1 MKIDTT
7 SFTMNSAAVNPEG
20 SWLAFAITDAALLHA
35 LLALVAYH
43 FDLTQSRDESPDSLY
58 QKGEAIGKMKE
69 RLNDSQQQTSDASIA
84 TVSLFTNLAVCGIFF
99 RPSGMRQLT

>member
-35 LLALVAYH
+35 LLSLVAYH
-43 FDLTQSRDESPDSLY
+43 FDLTQGRDESPDSLY
-58 QKGEAIGKMKE
+58 QKGEAMRKMKE
-69 RLNDSQQQTSDASIA
+69 RLKDNQQQINDVSIA
-84 TVSLFTNLAVCGIFF
+84 TVSLLANAEVCGIFPI
-99 RPSGMRQLT
+99 PSMMHQLI